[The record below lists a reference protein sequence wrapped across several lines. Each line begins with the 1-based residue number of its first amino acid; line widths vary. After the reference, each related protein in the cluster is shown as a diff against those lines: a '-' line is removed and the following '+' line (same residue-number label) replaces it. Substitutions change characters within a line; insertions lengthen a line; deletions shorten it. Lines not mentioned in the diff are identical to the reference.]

1 MKVPELGT
9 ILGVYA
15 HPDDETY
22 LAAGLM
28 ARAAREGKRVVCV
41 TATRGELGSWDE
53 ERWPTETMGKV
64 REGELLASLEVIGVK
79 EHSFLDYDD
88 AACKDVPHA
97 EGVARVRKFIEDVQ
111 PDTVLTFGPDGMTD
125 HADHKAVSAWTTD
138 AFAEAGKP
146 GAKLYY
152 ATTTP
157 EWKEKYYDRLQEFN
171 VFEGPGTPPVTPLE
185 ALDIYFPIPADL
197 MALKF
202 EGIRKHVSQIE
213 GMLNTFGDELFR
225 AIIELEAYRLAA
237 AK

>member
-28 ARAAREGKRVVCV
+28 AKAARDGNRVVCI
-41 TATRGELGSWDE
+41 TATKGELGSWDE
-53 ERWPTETMGKV
+53 ERWPTATMGEV
-64 REGELLASLEVIGVK
+64 REKELLASLDVIGVK
-79 EHSFLDYDD
+79 EHHFLGYRD
-88 AACKDVPHA
+88 AACKDVAHA
-97 EGVARVRKFIEDVQ
+97 EGVAAVRRFIEEVQ

-138 AFAEAGKP
+138 AFREAAKP

-152 ATTTP
+152 ATQTP

-171 VFEGPGTPPVTPLE
+171 VFEGPDTPPITPVEEL
-185 ALDIYFPIPADL
+185 AIYFPVPDDL
-197 MALKF
+197 LALKF

-213 GMLNTFGDELFR
+213 GMLNTFGEELFR
-225 AIIELEAYRLAA
+225 AIIEEEAYRLVTT
-237 AK
+237 K